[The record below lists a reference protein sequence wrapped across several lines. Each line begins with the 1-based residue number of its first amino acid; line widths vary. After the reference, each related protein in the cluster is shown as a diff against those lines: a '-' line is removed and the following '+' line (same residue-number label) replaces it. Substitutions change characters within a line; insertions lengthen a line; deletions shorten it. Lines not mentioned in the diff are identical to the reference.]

1 MSPIA
6 FLLIAVVVAAVG
18 SLVVVLRSRQVQSPD
33 HAMDAFRREMRALA
47 PQDPP
52 APQGPPAERT
62 RIPFRPADPHDRD
75 E

>member
-6 FLLIAVVVAAVG
+6 FLLIAVVVAAIG
-18 SLVVVLRSRQVQSPD
+18 SVVLVLRNRQTQSPD
-33 HAMDAFRREMRALA
+33 SAMDEFRREMQALA

-52 APQGPPAERT
+52 ETRT
-62 RIPFRPADPHDRD
+62 RIPFRPNDRD

>member
-18 SLVVVLRSRQVQSPD
+18 SAVVVLRNRQTQSPD

-47 PQDPP
+47 PQDPED
-52 APQGPPAERT
+52 APPTRT
-62 RIPFRPADPHDRD
+62 RIPFRPPERD